1 MPFDIKTRVK
11 ELEDELIAL
20 RRDFHMHPELGMEEH
35 RTAGIVEDYL
45 KGLGLEVSRMC
56 GTGVIGLLK
65 GGQPG
70 KTLMLRADMDALPIQ
85 EATGLE
91 FASKTPGV
99 MHACGHDGH
108 TSMMM
113 IAAKILSENRESLK
127 GDVKFVFQPN
137 EENGCALDMVEAGV
151 MQNPSVD
158 AVMGTHLMT
167 GMRIGT
173 ISADDGPVM
182 AEANVFRL
190 TLKGLGGHTAVPE
203 DAVDPIL
210 GAAGVIQQLQAI
222 QTRELSPH
230 KAVALVFGSIHA
242 GTAANIIPDKVEL
255 QGTLRCLFNSK
266 KEPGEYLLDRFER
279 IVSGICAAHRME
291 YQLEWT
297 FHDPAVINDAEIS
310 AIVRSAATDVIAGTD
325 NKIVPYVTMIGEDF
339 CRFSQEVPG
348 TFYFVGVANPEKKT
362 DFPHHHPSF
371 DIDEDGLAIGV
382 ELHVTSALHYLN
394 GQLQNRPAE

>member
-1 MPFDIKTRVK
+1 MSFEIKTRVR

-20 RRDFHMHPELGMEEH
+20 RRDFHCHPELGMEEY
-35 RTAGIVEDYL
+35 RTAGIVEAYL
-45 KGLGLEVSRMC
+45 NDLGIQTSRMC

-70 KTLMLRADMDALPIQ
+70 KTLMMRADMDALPIL
-85 EATGLE
+85 EATGLD
-91 FASKTPGV
+91 FASEVPGV

-113 IAAKILSENRESLK
+113 IVAKMLAEHRDQLK

-151 MQNPSVD
+151 MKNPAVD
-158 AVMGTHLMT
+158 AVMGMHLMT
-167 GMRIGT
+167 GLPIGT
-173 ISADDGPVM
+173 ISAENGPVM
-182 AEANVFRL
+182 AEANVFCL
-190 TLKGLGGHTAVPE
+190 TLRGLGGHTAVPE

-210 GAAGVIQQLQAI
+210 AAAGVIQQLQAI

-230 KAVALVFGSIHA
+230 KAVALVFGSIHS
-242 GTAANIIPDKVEL
+242 GTAANIIPDHVEL
-255 QGTLRCLFNSK
+255 RGTLRCLFKSSE
-266 KEPGEYLLDRFER
+266 EPGEFLLDRFER
-279 IVSGICAAHRME
+279 IVAGICAAHRIE
-291 YQLEWT
+291 YELEWT
-297 FHDPAVINDAEIS
+297 FHDPAVINDPVVS
-310 AIVRSAATDVIAGTD
+310 SIVRAAAADVISGTD
-325 NKIVPYVTMIGEDF
+325 RKIVPYVTMIGEDF

-348 TFYFVGVANPEKKT
+348 SFYFVGVGNPEKKT
-362 DFPHHHPSF
+362 DFPHHHPCF

-394 GQLQNRPAE
+394 GKLQNSPAE

>member
-1 MPFDIKTRVK
+1 MSFDIKTRVR
-11 ELEDELIAL
+11 ELEAELIAL
-20 RRDFHMHPELGMEEH
+20 RRDFHMHPELGMKEH
-35 RTAGIVEDYL
+35 RTAGIVEAYL
-45 KGLGLEVSRMC
+45 KDLGLETSRMC

-70 KTLMLRADMDALPIQ
+70 KTLMMRADMDALPIE

-113 IAAKILSENRESLK
+113 IAARILSENKETLK
-127 GDVKFVFQPN
+127 GDIKFVFQPN
-137 EENGCALDMVEAGV
+137 EENGCALDMVQEGV
-151 MQNPSVD
+151 MQNPTVD
-158 AVMGTHLMT
+158 AVVGTHLMT
-167 GMRIGT
+167 GLPIGS

-190 TLKGLGGHTAVPE
+190 TLHGLGGHTAVPE

-210 GAAGVIQQLQAI
+210 AAAGVIQQLQAI

-255 QGTLRCLFNSK
+255 QGTLRCLFNSRD
-266 KEPGEYLLDRFER
+266 EPGETLLDRFER
-279 IVSGICAAHRME
+279 IVSGICAAHRVQYE
-291 YQLEWT
+291 LEWT
-297 FHDPAVINDAEIS
+297 FHDPAVVNDPTIS
-310 AIVRSAATDVIAGTD
+310 AVVRGAATDVIAGTD
-325 NKIVPYVTMIGEDF
+325 HKIVPYVTMIGEDF

-348 TFYFVGVANPEKKT
+348 TFFFVGVANADKKT
-362 DFPHHHPSF
+362 DYPHHHPSF

-382 ELHVTSALHYLN
+382 EMHVTSAVHYLN
-394 GQLQNRPAE
+394 GRLQNTPAE

>member
-1 MPFDIKTRVK
+1 MPFDIKSRVK
-11 ELEDELIAL
+11 ELEGELIAL

-45 KGLGLEVSRMC
+45 KNLGLEVSRMC

-85 EATGLE
+85 EDTGLA

-113 IAAKILSENRESLK
+113 IAAKILAENRESLK

-137 EENGCALDMVEAGV
+137 EENGCALEMVEAGV
-151 MQNPSVD
+151 MHNPSVD

-167 GMRIGT
+167 GLPIGT

-210 GAAGVIQQLQAI
+210 GAVGVIQQLQAI

-255 QGTLRCLFNSK
+255 KGTLRCLFNSK
-266 KEPGEYLLDRFER
+266 EEPGEYLLDRFER
-279 IVSGICAAHRME
+279 IVAGICAAHRME
-291 YQLEWT
+291 YELEWT

-310 AIVRSAATDVIAGTD
+310 AVVRSAAMDVIARTD
-325 NKIVPYVTMIGEDF
+325 HKVVPYVTMIGEDF

-362 DFPHHHPSF
+362 DFPHHHPNF
-371 DIDEDGLAIGV
+371 DIDENGLAIGV

-394 GQLQNRPAE
+394 GKLQNRPAE